1 VAVTCSLEATLR
13 STVLVTGATGK
24 TGRRLIPLL
33 LERGVTVRAA
43 GRTPVPE
50 RDGVEP
56 VHFDWLDESTYRTAL
71 DGVDAVYA
79 ISDPSNWSNPSFE
92 AFLERAT
99 GRSRRV
105 VLLSSFGVD
114 RAPADDPMRRLEL
127 LVEGSGT
134 VLRPTMFMQDFSE
147 NHWSDQVTSIRERGE
162 ITLPNVQAAVS
173 YISTADIAAVA
184 AAALTEHGHE
194 GKGYTLTGPEA
205 LTPAQ
210 VAEHIAAAAGRPVRP
225 VEVSRE
231 GIRAGLLAYGYPTE
245 SVEYISPGYAAAFGV
260 MEVVTDDVT
269 KVTGRPATTFAE
281 FTKDAAD
288 AWR

>member
-56 VHFDWLDESTYRTAL
+56 VHFDWLDETTYQTAL

-127 LVEGSGT
+127 LVEGAGT

-173 YISTADIAAVA
+173 YISTADIAEVA
-184 AAALTEHGHE
+184 AAALTEDGHE

-205 LTPAQ
+205 LIPAQ

-225 VEVSRE
+225 VEAGRE

-245 SVEYISPGYAAAFGV
+245 SVEYVSPGYAAGFGA
-260 MEVVTDDVT
+260 MDVVTDDVAT
-269 KVTGRPATTFAE
+269 VTGRPATTFAE
-281 FTKDAAD
+281 FAKNAAD